1 MQAPTQNFINKVS
14 QIAKKEL
21 ELRALILEADT
32 LYNGDPN
39 WDTLITQQE
48 IDTVSA
54 YVAAGVTPQRIA
66 DVIYASKV
74 ADTSILGNLPSMF
87 VLASL

>member
-1 MQAPTQNFINKVS
+1 MQAPTQSFINKVS

-39 WDTLITQQE
+39 WDALITQQE
-48 IDTVSA
+48 IDTVA
-54 YVAAGVTPQRIA
+54 ALVAAGITPQRIA
-66 DVIYASKV
+66 DVIYAAKI
-74 ADTSILGNLPSMF
+74 ADTAVAGNLPSMF